1 MDKKIYKLVSTSRK
15 RVVES
20 PFCLC
25 GERIAAFYLEEASL
39 RMARMLRES
48 AWCRTVYGCYD
59 QPGGTFLI
67 GPASARPVG
76 KYRQTLAVREVKDTV
91 EPSVPVWKS
100 VTARRVANELD
111 AFVKSC
117 LAAV

>member
-1 MDKKIYKLVSTSRK
+1 MIYRLVSTSRK

-25 GERIAAFYLEEASL
+25 GERVAAFYLEEAAL
-39 RMARMLRES
+39 RMARALRES
-48 AWCRTVYGCYD
+48 KWKTVYGCYA
-59 QPGGTFLI
+59 QPDGSFLI
-67 GPASARPVG
+67 GLASARPVG
-76 KYRQTLAVREVKDTV
+76 KYRQTLAIREVKDTV